1 MYGIIATAHGNCASG
16 VYSGL
21 KLVCGEMKNI
31 KVVDF
36 VEGNSAEDLEIKL
49 KKAFEEL
56 KADDYEKI
64 LFITDLL
71 GGTPF
76 SRSVMNYGGNPNV
89 RVLSGLSLPLL
100 YTASIADDEDIE
112 EGVKTILNEAREGTI
127 CYSSQ
132 STEEIDAEADGI

>member
-1 MYGIIATAHGNCASG
+1 MYGIIAAAHGNCASG

-49 KKAFEEL
+49 KKAFDEL
-56 KADDYEKI
+56 RADDYEKI

-76 SRSVMNYGGNPNV
+76 TRSVMNFGEDLNV

-112 EGVKTILNEAREGTI
+112 EGVKNILDEAREGTT

-132 STEEIDAEADGI
+132 ATEDTDSEDDGI